1 MRASGRQYRIEPD
14 QTVDVDLLS
23 ADVGSTVE
31 LDEVLLLAG
40 NGDVRVGTPTLDGV
54 RVIAEV
60 LEHGRGKKIIVYKQ
74 KPKTRY
80 RRKKGHRQGFTRL
93 TIRQIVT
100 GAEEAESET
109 PKKRARRAPKTE
121 TQTEAAAEATTQT
134 TAEPTAQAPVA
145 EPVVETPTAE
155 AKPARRTRARKAP
168 AEKPADAPSDA
179 DNKTDGE

>member
-1 MRASGRQYRIEPD
+1 VIVRASGRQYRIEPD

-31 LDEVLLLAG
+31 LNEVLLLAG
-40 NGDVRVGTPTLDGV
+40 NGDIRVGTPTLDGV

-60 LEHGRGKKIIVYKQ
+60 LEHGRGKKIIVYKM

-100 GAEEAESET
+100 GAEEAEPET
-109 PKKRARRAPKTE
+109 PKKRAPRAPKTE
-121 TQTEAAAEATTQT
+121 AEAEATAEATTQ
-134 TAEPTAQAPVA
+134 PTAQEPVA
-145 EPVVETPTAE
+145 EPAVETPTAE

-168 AEKPADAPSDA
+168 AEEPADAPSDA
-179 DNKTDGE
+179 DKKTDGE